1 MAKLTATARALIRAE
16 RPAVWS
22 VITDSGL
29 MSKAF
34 FGAKVETDW
43 RAGSSIT
50 YSGEWEGKSFEDKG
64 EILQVRPNEM
74 LQFTHFS
81 PLSGAPDV
89 PENYHTVTFE
99 LADKGAATELVV
111 TQTNASSPEEQKHS
125 TANWV
130 KVVETVKELAEH

>member
-1 MAKLTATARALIRAE
+1 MATLTATARALISAD

-22 VITDSGL
+22 VITDSSL
-29 MSKAF
+29 MSRAF
-34 FGAKVETDW
+34 FGAKVESDW
-43 RAGSSIT
+43 QVGSSIT
-50 YSGEWEGKSFEDKG
+50 YRGEWEGKSFEDKG
-64 EILQVRPNEM
+64 EILQVRPNEL

-99 LADKGAATELVV
+99 LADHGAATELVI
-111 TQTNASSPEEQKHS
+111 TQTNASSPEEQEHS
-125 TANWV
+125 AANWA